1 MEEGQRVS
9 LANILVHVDSSPR
22 AAERVAL
29 AVRLAERERG
39 RLTGVFAETADPFQ
53 VGVVTVW
60 PSERYTAAMER
71 AHAAFQQATAA
82 LGERASFMDANRG
95 SGAAI
100 FERLTDLAR
109 SFDLVVVGQTEEGV
123 PVPAK
128 LPERLITQSGRPVLV
143 VPFVGTY
150 PDIGHRPLF
159 AWRRSAAAARALAD
173 SRLIVVARPCDGLV
187 MEVLKPS
194 EEADEFASLV
204 IAGLAAHGVTARF
217 EHVVVDDVDVMDTLL
232 NAAAD
237 HSSDLLVIG
246 GFDAG
251 GLALLGR
258 GAGSRF
264 ILAHMTL
271 PVLFSH

>member
-1 MEEGQRVS
+1 M
-9 LANILVHVDSSPR
+9 
-22 AAERVAL
+22 
-29 AVRLAERERG
+29 AEREQA
-39 RLTGVFAETADPFQ
+39 RLTGVFAEIAEPFQ

-60 PSERYTAAMER
+60 PSEHYTAAMER
-71 AHAAFQQATAA
+71 GRAAFEQATAA
-82 LGERASFMDANRG
+82 LGERASFIDANRG
-95 SGAAI
+95 SDDAAI
-100 FERLTDLAR
+100 IERLTDLAR
-109 SFDLVVVGQTEEGV
+109 SFDLVVLGQSEEGI

-128 LPERLITQSGRPVLV
+128 LPERLITQSGRPVLI
-143 VPFVGTY
+143 VPFIGTY
-150 PDIGHRPLF
+150 AEIGHRPLF

-173 SRLIVVARPCDGLV
+173 ARLVVARPCDGLV

-217 EHVVVDDVDVMDTLL
+217 DHVVVDDVDVMDTLL

-237 HSSDLLVIG
+237 YAADLLVIG
-246 GFDAG
+246 GFEAG

-258 GAGSRF
+258 GAGTRF